1 MSPTTSDA
9 QTAAHPSAQTSAG
22 AEGLVLSALE
32 GRTLTVT
39 LNRPERKNALTLAM
53 YDALT
58 AALNAAAEDPT
69 VRVVVLRGA
78 GGCFTSGNDLQ
89 DFMRSPPKSHDTPV
103 FHFLAALLD
112 FPKPLIA
119 AVEGPAVGIGTT
131 LLLHCDLVFAAEGAA
146 FQLPF
151 GRLGLVPEGG
161 SSYLL
166 PLMVG
171 HRRAAELL
179 LLGDRFGAEDAARL
193 GVVNAVWPAE
203 GFGERV
209 AERAAAVAALPPEA
223 TRLSKQLIKAPFR
236 DELARVMLKEGEVF
250 IGRLGSPENAEA
262 FMAFAQKRAP
272 DFSRF

>member
-1 MSPTTSDA
+1 MSDA
-9 QTAAHPSAQTSAG
+9 PPPTSAREG
-22 AEGLVLSALE
+22 AERLVLSALE
-32 GRTLTVT
+32 GRVLTVT

-58 AALNAAAEDPT
+58 AALRGAAEDPA
-69 VRVVVLRGA
+69 VRAVVLRGA

-103 FHFLAALLD
+103 FHFLAALLE

-131 LLLHCDLVFAAEGAA
+131 LLLHCDLAFAAEGAS

-179 LLGDRFGAEDAARL
+179 LLGERFGADDAARL
-193 GVVNAVWPAE
+193 GVINAAWPAE
-203 GFGERV
+203 GFAARV

-223 TRLSKQLIKAPFR
+223 TRLSKQLLKAPFR
-236 DELARVMLKEGEVF
+236 DELARVMRAEGEVF

>member
-1 MSPTTSDA
+1 MSTAPTHAASDHVV
-9 QTAAHPSAQTSAG
+9 TR
-22 AEGLVLSALE
+22 LE
-32 GRTLTVT
+32 GKTLTVT
-39 LNRPERKNALTLAM
+39 LNRPDRKNALTLAM

-58 AALNAAAEDPT
+58 AALRGAAEDGE
-69 VRVVVLRGA
+69 VRAVVIRGA

-131 LLLHCDLVFAAEGAA
+131 MLLHCDLVFAAEGAA

-171 HRRAAELL
+171 HRNASELL
-179 LLGDRFGAEDAARL
+179 LLGERFGAEDAARL
-193 GVVNAVWPAE
+193 GVVNAVWPAAE
-203 GFGERV
+203 LDERLAARV
-209 AERAAAVAALPPEA
+209 AAVVALPPEA
-223 TRLSKQLIKAPFR
+223 TRLSKALIKAPFR
-236 DELARVMLKEGEVF
+236 DTLARVMREEGEVF
-250 IGRLGSPENAEA
+250 MGRLGSPENVEA
-262 FMAFAQKRAP
+262 FTAFAQKRAP